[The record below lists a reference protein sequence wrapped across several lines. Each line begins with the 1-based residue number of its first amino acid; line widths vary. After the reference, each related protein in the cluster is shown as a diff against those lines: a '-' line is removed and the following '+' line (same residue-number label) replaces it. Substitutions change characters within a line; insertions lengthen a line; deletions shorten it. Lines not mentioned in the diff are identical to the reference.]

1 MKTIWNKLKQFKYY
15 KASLVGL
22 LFLSIAA
29 VYFFKIELGALIL
42 GIFAI
47 LALLAVAAFFIGS
60 YNRFKEGAK
69 AEAII
74 FFVIGLALAALAI
87 WLIFIK
93 QPEL

>member
-1 MKTIWNKLKQFKYY
+1 MKTIWNKLKSFKYY
-15 KASLVGL
+15 RVTLIALLVIT
-22 LFLSIAA
+22 IA
-29 VYFFKIELGALIL
+29 VEYFFKLDIGTLIL
-42 GIFAI
+42 GIFAL